1 MLSTICLFSWATSTV
16 FMNGKGWVMAEKARV
31 NKRQL
36 DNSLGPMLLRLSRN
50 TNNEYRNRMNKR
62 NGTLFKTGKRALS
75 GKENIK
81 SLSETL
87 TRSSS
92 SLLPLKTNAL
102 SNRGRIDR
110 SRLGEDNVLD
120 MIPMDVKDIYVG
132 SLNETFPIPLYLK
145 VISFFCTKKKKSLR
159 LDLKASTLVNSAFG
173 LFGGGGLL
181 AGGAALL
188 GATGSKTRLCNAFQ
202 KTFSENTRQFLCAR
216 V

>member
-1 MLSTICLFSWATSTV
+1 
-16 FMNGKGWVMAEKARV
+16 MNGKGTVMAEKVRV

-50 TNNEYRNRMNKR
+50 TNNGDRNRMNKR

-81 SLSETL
+81 RLSDPLAT
-87 TRSSS
+87 SS
-92 SLLPLKTNAL
+92 SLLPLKINSL

-120 MIPMDVKDIYVG
+120 MLPMDVKDIYVG
-132 SLNETFPIPLYLK
+132 SLNDTFPIPLYLK
-145 VISFFCTKKKKSLR
+145 VISLFCTKKKKSL
-159 LDLKASTLVNSAFG
+159 LLYLKASTLVNSVFG

-188 GATGSKTRLCNAFQ
+188 GATGPKTRPL
-202 KTFSENTRQFLCAR
+202 
-216 V
+216 

>member
-1 MLSTICLFSWATSTV
+1 MLLSTICLFSWATSAV
-16 FMNGKGWVMAEKARV
+16 FMNGNGRVMAEKVRV

-50 TNNEYRNRMNKR
+50 TNNEDRNTMNKR
-62 NGTLFKTGKRALS
+62 KGTPFTPGKS

-81 SLSETL
+81 SLSDMPA
-87 TRSSS
+87 RSSS
-92 SLLPLKTNAL
+92 SLLPIKINAL

-145 VISFFCTKKKKSLR
+145 VISFSV
-159 LDLKASTLVNSAFG
+159 LKRKRAHAWI
-173 LFGGGGLL
+173 
-181 AGGAALL
+181 
-188 GATGSKTRLCNAFQ
+188 
-202 KTFSENTRQFLCAR
+202 
-216 V
+216 

>member
-1 MLSTICLFSWATSTV
+1 MLLSTICLFSWATSTV
-16 FMNGKGWVMAEKARV
+16 FMNGKGWVMAEKVRV

-50 TNNEYRNRMNKR
+50 TNNEDRNRMNKR

-81 SLSETL
+81 RLGDLLAT
-87 TRSSS
+87 SS
-92 SLLPLKTNAL
+92 SLLPLKTYAL

-120 MIPMDVKDIYVG
+120 MLPMDVKDIYVG

-145 VISFFCTKKKKSLR
+145 VISFFCTKHCQR
-159 LDLKASTLVNSAFG
+159 HNG
-173 LFGGGGLL
+173 PEG
-181 AGGAALL
+181 
-188 GATGSKTRLCNAFQ
+188 
-202 KTFSENTRQFLCAR
+202 
-216 V
+216 

>member
-1 MLSTICLFSWATSTV
+1 MLLSTICLLSWATTSV

-36 DNSLGPMLLRLSRN
+36 DNSLGSMLLRLSRN
-50 TNNEYRNRMNKR
+50 TNNEDGNKIDKW

-81 SLSETL
+81 SLSDML
-87 TRSSS
+87 AGASN
-92 SLLPLKTNAL
+92 SLLPIKTNAL

-145 VISFFCTKKKKSLR
+145 VISFFCTKKEKSLR
-159 LDLKASTLVNSAFG
+159 PDLKASTLVNSVFG

-188 GATGSKTRLCNAFQ
+188 GATGRPKTHPCNAFQ
-202 KTFSENTRQFLCAR
+202 KTF
-216 V
+216 

>member
-1 MLSTICLFSWATSTV
+1 MLLSTICLLSWATSTV

-50 TNNEYRNRMNKR
+50 TNNEDRISKR
-62 NGTLFKTGKRALS
+62 TGMLFKTGKRALS
-75 GKENIK
+75 GRENIK
-81 SLSETL
+81 SLI
-87 TRSSS
+87 
-92 SLLPLKTNAL
+92 KTNAL

-120 MIPMDVKDIYVG
+120 MLPMDVKDIYVG

-145 VISFFCTKKKKSLR
+145 VISFLCTKKKKGLR
-159 LDLKASTLVNSAFG
+159 LDLKASTLVNSVFG

-188 GATGSKTRLCNAFQ
+188 GATGTKTRLCNAFQ
-202 KTFSENTRQFLCAR
+202 KTF
-216 V
+216 